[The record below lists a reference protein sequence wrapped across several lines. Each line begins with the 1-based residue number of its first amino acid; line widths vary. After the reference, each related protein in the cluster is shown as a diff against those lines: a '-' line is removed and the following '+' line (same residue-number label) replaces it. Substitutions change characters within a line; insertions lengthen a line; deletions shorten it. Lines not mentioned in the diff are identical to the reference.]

1 MLCKTN
7 IMTVTLVIG
16 KRVIK
21 VANSLLVSSDLVKQ
35 LLLDFTNTGN
45 DNIDVIVPAEYLVVI
60 DYYLNFIYRG
70 VSIEYLTLIG
80 YTLDFT
86 YCNIYGGK
94 KD

>member
-45 DNIDVIVPAEYLVVI
+45 DNIDVIVPVEYSIVI